1 MKFEELNT
9 IGSLPHNS
17 SSFSLSG
24 ALLSENNNISFH
36 NSSNH
41 NMEDNSQPTQS
52 SLPSLQSY
60 SQFRGNNN
68 PVSVQSN
75 TYSVDSKL
83 SVPFQG
89 DLFCY
94 KELLLSYIFPEIICS
109 YIDGRN
115 LSQQESNSLQHDSS
129 LDTGSSTRLFSWS
142 NNGGGSE
149 RFTGRT
155 NSEWGTDSPNATFN
169 GKPALTND
177 SAKGDGNTTNKAHR
191 NFGDLKLQ
199 LNLQTSES
207 NFDKLP
213 QYNIFSAS
221 NRTSSASSVQDN
233 NNPFGSNQIGQ
244 APHTY
249 SASNHSS
256 NSFTNNNKLDAM
268 DPSILNSLLNT
279 FGVASGLLLQRSIT
293 DKLFLDYSCCASG
306 EFSSPRSIESMSL
319 YNSSQANV
327 LFNIR
332 EFLEVGSYFRKTDLK
347 ADSINNS
354 ADKPFQ
360 PSFKLAELSFH
371 SNAASLR
378 LCKLLNGDFFNNC
391 LREHMDS
398 SGVKIGEGGF
408 GTVFRVSCPES
419 CGRYKQ
425 STILSCFS
433 CHKRRNPQTQLM
445 KGNRKYGMNKSKDTF
460 VRGKNCCCGPSRYK
474 TTSRSFA
481 IKRIPRERSAY
492 DSPLIYDLFNEITSL
507 ELLNGNIGVCGL
519 EDYGVSGSEYWL

>member
-1 MKFEELNT
+1 M
-9 IGSLPHNS
+9 
-17 SSFSLSG
+17 
-24 ALLSENNNISFH
+24 
-36 NSSNH
+36 
-41 NMEDNSQPTQS
+41 
-52 SLPSLQSY
+52 
-60 SQFRGNNN
+60 
-68 PVSVQSN
+68 
-75 TYSVDSKL
+75 
-83 SVPFQG
+83 
-89 DLFCY
+89 
-94 KELLLSYIFPEIICS
+94 
-109 YIDGRN
+109 DGK
-115 LSQQESNSLQHDSS
+115 
-129 LDTGSSTRLFSWS
+129 
-142 NNGGGSE
+142 
-149 RFTGRT
+149 
-155 NSEWGTDSPNATFN
+155 A
-169 GKPALTND
+169 PAND
-177 SAKGDGNTTNKAHR
+177 SAKILEGSSNNKAHR

-213 QYNIFSAS
+213 QYNAFSVS
-221 NRTSSASSVQDN
+221 NRTSSASSVQEN
-233 NNPFGSNQIGQ
+233 NQFGSHQIGQ
-244 APHTY
+244 AHTY

-256 NSFTNNNKLDAM
+256 NSFTNNKLDAM

-279 FGVASGLLLQRSIT
+279 FGVATGLLLQRSIT

-332 EFLEVGSYFRKTDLK
+332 EFLEVGSFFRKTDNK
-347 ADSINNS
+347 AAGSTNSSS
-354 ADKPFQ
+354 ADKPFR

-433 CHKRRNPQTQLM
+433 CHKRRNPQTQLL
-445 KGNRKYGMNKSKDTF
+445 KGNRKYGMNKSKDAF

-474 TTSRSFA
+474 PTSRSFA

-507 ELLNGNIGVCGL
+507 ELLNGNVGVCGL

>member
-1 MKFEELNT
+1 M
-9 IGSLPHNS
+9 
-17 SSFSLSG
+17 
-24 ALLSENNNISFH
+24 
-36 NSSNH
+36 
-41 NMEDNSQPTQS
+41 
-52 SLPSLQSY
+52 Y
-60 SQFRGNNN
+60 S
-68 PVSVQSN
+68 
-75 TYSVDSKL
+75 
-83 SVPFQG
+83 
-89 DLFCY
+89 
-94 KELLLSYIFPEIICS
+94 
-109 YIDGRN
+109 DGRGFSQ
-115 LSQQESNSLQHDSS
+115 SQQDSHLQQDSS

-142 NNGGGSE
+142 NTGAGSE
-149 RFTGRT
+149 RITGRT
-155 NSEWGTDSPNATFN
+155 NSEWGTESPNLNFDD
-169 GKPALTND
+169 KALVNNSTRAEGND
-177 SAKGDGNTTNKAHR
+177 NKAHR
-191 NFGDLKLQ
+191 NIGELKLQ
-199 LNLQTSES
+199 LNLQSSES

-213 QYNIFSAS
+213 QYNSFAAS
-221 NRTSSASSVQDN
+221 NRTSSASSAQEN
-233 NNPFGSNQIGQ
+233 NHFGTNQKGNAQ
-244 APHTY
+244 TY

-256 NSFTNNNKLDAM
+256 NSFTNNKLDAL

-279 FGVASGLLLQRSIT
+279 FGVATGLLLQRSIT

-332 EFLEVGSYFRKTDLK
+332 EFLEVGSFFRNTDGK
-347 ADSINNS
+347 VADNNIS
-354 ADKPFQ
+354 GDKRFL

-408 GTVFRVSCPES
+408 GTVFRVSCSES
-419 CGRYKQ
+419 CSRYKQ
-425 STILSCFS
+425 STILNCFS
-433 CHKRRNPQTQLM
+433 CHKRRNQQTQLV
-445 KGNRKYGMNKSKDTF
+445 KGNRRYGISKSKDCF
-460 VRGKNCCCGPSRYK
+460 VRGKSCCCGPSRYK